1 MLASEV
7 KKGAHL
13 GWKQMAG
20 MMVGVE
26 GKTLFRPALQNLHQ
40 LAARKQWTETEL
52 EGLRNP
58 VRGGAGRQLGSKIVH
73 HQPAGDVDLH
83 DPAGAM
89 KLPGE
94 RVACRG
100 IAE

>member
-1 MLASEV
+1 
-7 KKGAHL
+7 
-13 GWKQMAG
+13 MAG
-20 MMVGVE
+20 RMVGVE

-73 HQPAGDVDLH
+73 HHSLPVTLTFTILPA
-83 DPAGAM
+83 
-89 KLPGE
+89 
-94 RVACRG
+94 R
-100 IAE
+100 